1 MSDDFFAPPPFKV
14 DAALAGLKRELRA
27 LRLIER
33 EGRFEL
39 QGRAVATLAVE
50 ADTIA
55 ARIVKRPAQSPEW
68 TTSTLKNT
76 ADVRRFTDELK
87 SRLARWSD
95 RDD

>member
-1 MSDDFFAPPPFKV
+1 MSDDFFSPPPFKA
-14 DAALAGLKRELRA
+14 DSALASLKRELRA
-27 LRLIER
+27 LRLTER

-39 QGRAVATLAVE
+39 QGRPVVSLAIE

-55 ARIVKRPAQSPEW
+55 ARLAKRPAQSPEW
-68 TTSTLKNT
+68 TASTLKNS